1 MNSFHQSDQSDRPSL
16 IALHLSHNVSGEETK
31 VNLPAVESGSYNISS
46 VPRGK
51 QYGFVVFGEN
61 IFGNGSE
68 TKASISKL
76 IVNT

>member
-1 MNSFHQSDQSDRPSL
+1 M
-16 IALHLSHNVSGEETK
+16 
-31 VNLPAVESGSYNISS
+31 NLPAVESGSYNISS

-51 QYGFVVFGEN
+51 RYEFAVFGEN

-76 IVNT
+76 IVNV